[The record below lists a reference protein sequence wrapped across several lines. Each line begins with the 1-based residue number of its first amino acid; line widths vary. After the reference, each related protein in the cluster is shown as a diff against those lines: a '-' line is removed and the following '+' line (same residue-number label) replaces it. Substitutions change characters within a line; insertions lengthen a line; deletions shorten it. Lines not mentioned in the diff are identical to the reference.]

1 MYHINPNE
9 GLDEDELDELE
20 NNNNNEHATIITPSR
35 ARKKFKDF
43 LRNFRGHPNETSVDG
58 QLIYRDV
65 LSEGRVPETIDVT
78 LDDIIAHD
86 AALAKA
92 LRDQPNVYFQIL
104 EDAVKKVAQSL
115 RGGAGRGGG
124 GGGDEED
131 EEDEEDREDDE
142 DDDEDDVRSAI
153 ESIHVTISSHETP
166 RSVRGLNSKDVSR
179 LVCIRDCHRGF
190 EGESESL
197 HRWHSVSIV

>member
-1 MYHINPNE
+1 MYHVNPNE
-9 GLDEDELDELE
+9 GLDEDDELDDTH
-20 NNNNNEHATIITPSR
+20 NGGFDEHATLITPSR
-35 ARKKFKDF
+35 ARKKFEDF
-43 LRNFRGHPNETSVDG
+43 LRNFRGHPNETSIDG

-65 LSEGRVPETIDVT
+65 LSEGRVPGTIDVT

-92 LRDQPNVYFQIL
+92 LRDQPNVYFPIL

-124 GGGDEED
+124 GGDEED

-142 DDDEDDVRSAI
+142 DDDDEDDVRSAI

-179 LVCIRDCHRGF
+179 LVCIPG
-190 EGESESL
+190 
-197 HRWHSVSIV
+197 IVIAASRE